1 MPTKHFFGISALA
14 LATLASAQD
23 SPRYG
28 RDKFRQLDQELPTP
42 NEQRTAS
49 GAPGHAYWQ
58 MKADYDIHVEITEP
72 VANAGGASGAELPK
86 LTGRETI
93 TYHNQSPDKLE
104 YLWLQLDQNIF
115 EPNSDANLIRTG
127 TLGDSVS
134 LSQVDKWV
142 NPFEGGYKITSVT
155 DASGGKLKYTI
166 NKTMMRVDLPKPL
179 APGATFSFK
188 LTWWNWINDR
198 FKWGGRAGYE
208 YFPEEDNYIFTI
220 AHFYPRMAAYM
231 DYSGWMHKQFLGQ
244 GEFTLDFGDYTLSI
258 TAPSDH
264 IVAATGEWANA
275 SSVLTS
281 TQQKRLAQARTSDKP
296 VMIVTPQE
304 ALDNEKERGKG
315 TKTWVFKSK
324 NVRDVAFASSRKF
337 IWDAMNQP
345 VKTNNVLCMSY
356 YPKEGNPLWEQYS
369 TKVVAHTIKTYSKF
383 TADYIYPVAIS
394 VHTDRIG
401 MEYPMICFNGGRPE
415 KDGTYSERTKYGM
428 IGVITHE
435 VGHNFFPMI
444 INSDERQWTWMDE
457 GLNTFVQYLTEQEW
471 DKDYPSWRGKPRN
484 IVDYMKG
491 DPNAAPDKVKARIEP
506 IMTNS
511 ESITQFGNNAYGKP
525 CTALNILR
533 ETVMGR
539 ELFDHAFK
547 TYCDRWKFKHPTPAD
562 FFRTMEDASGV
573 DLDWF
578 WRGWFYTTDHV
589 DLSIE
594 KLRYKRLSPR
604 DPVLAEKAK
613 REEKSR
619 EVPDISRQRN
629 IDSGLEFVVDKDP
642 ATRDFYNS
650 YDPLTATER
659 DMAAYEK
666 WKKSLKPE
674 ELALLNED
682 LHLYELSFK
691 NIGGLVMPLILEW
704 EYADGTK
711 EVERIPAEIWKTSDD
726 VSKVFVKRKEVK
738 AVTLDP
744 FLETADCDLNN
755 NSWPPRMVPTRFDVF
770 KEREREWSRPNPM
783 QMERNR
789 QTGGEMKGQ

>member
-1 MPTKHFFGISALA
+1 MPSKLLLA
-14 LATLASAQD
+14 LCTAVIGCTALAQD

-72 VANAGGASGAELPK
+72 KASEGVLPK

-93 TYHNQSPDKLE
+93 TYYNQSPDKLE

-115 EPNSDANLIRTG
+115 EPGSDANSTRTG
-127 TLGDSVS
+127 TLPDSVG
-134 LSQVDKWV
+134 LSQLDKWV
-142 NPFEGGYKITSVT
+142 NPFDGGYKITSVT

-179 APGATFSFK
+179 LPGATFVFK
-188 LTWWNWINDR
+188 VQWWNWINDR
-198 FKWGGRAGYE
+198 MKWGGRAGYE
-208 YFPEEDNYIFTI
+208 YFPDEDNYLFTI

-275 SSVLTS
+275 SAVLTP

-296 VMIVTPQE
+296 VLIVTPQE
-304 ALDNEKERGKG
+304 ALENEKERSSG
-315 TKTWVFKSK
+315 TKTWVYKSK

-337 IWDAMNQP
+337 IWDAMSQP
-345 VKTNNVLCMSY
+345 VKTNKVLCMSY

-547 TYCDRWKFKHPTPAD
+547 TYCERWKFKHPTPAD

-589 DLSIE
+589 DIE
-594 KLRYKRLSPR
+594 FANLRYKRLSPR
-604 DPVLAEKAK
+604 DPLLAEKAK
-613 REEKSR
+613 REEKAR
-619 EVPDISRQRN
+619 EVPDLSRQRN
-629 IDSGLEFVVDKDP
+629 IDAKLDFVVDRDP

-659 DMAAYEK
+659 DIAAYEK
-666 WKKSLKPE
+666 WKRSLKPD

-682 LHLYELSFK
+682 IHLYELSFK

-704 EYADGTK
+704 EFADGTK
-711 EVERIPAEIWKTSDD
+711 EVERIPAEIWKTSDE

-738 AVTLDP
+738 SVTLDP

-755 NSWPPRMVPTRFDVF
+755 NSWPPKMVPTRFDVF
-770 KEREREWSRPNPM
+770 KERERDWRQPNPM

-789 QTGGEMKGQ
+789 MTGGEMKGQ